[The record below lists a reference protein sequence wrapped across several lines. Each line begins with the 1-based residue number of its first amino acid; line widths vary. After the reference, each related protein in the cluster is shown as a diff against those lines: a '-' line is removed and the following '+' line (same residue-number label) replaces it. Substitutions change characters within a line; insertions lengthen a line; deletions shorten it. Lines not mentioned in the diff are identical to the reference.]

1 MNWSQ
6 RAMTSNEEE
15 AIIRAFLM
23 PSKCD
28 RFLEM
33 LANPKRRN
41 KATAELAHFKWL
53 DPRWVVPIPSNQQHP
68 SSISQIL
75 RSHGAGD
82 TCLVISEDA
91 SLDGQHF
98 ALLEALKKVV
108 GIGMGSMLSCIP
120 GQLAYFEGEGP
131 SDRCILSRRAI

>member
-1 MNWSQ
+1 
-6 RAMTSNEEE
+6 MTINEEE
-15 AIIRAFLM
+15 AMIRAFLM
-23 PSKCD
+23 PSKRD
-28 RFLEM
+28 RFWEM

-41 KATAELAHFKWL
+41 KATAKLAHFKWL

-75 RSHGAGD
+75 QSRGAGD

-91 SLDGQHF
+91 SLDGQRL
-98 ALLEALKKVV
+98 ALLEVLTKVV
-108 GIGMGSMLSCIP
+108 GYGMGSLVSCIP

-131 SDRCILSRRAI
+131 SDRCILARRANCLCG